1 MGRTTGFM
9 PEVVEVVRRF
19 PVAVLCCLWAFVFN
33 FYWNSDFGR
42 GLGEPVTLGL
52 MAAFFG
58 GGAAHLFAEA
68 RKWTLVPS
76 LVFAA
81 GVAAVVGYLAFDPA
95 LLQSYRLFLFLGLA
109 LMLFVAPYVRRNAE
123 QGAVWLFG
131 MRLGLAALLALVVGL
146 ILMLGLMAIVS
157 GLKFLFGF
165 DLGNS
170 AWERINALS
179 IYLVGPLFG
188 LAMVPRNLDEVIDLA
203 AHKGGLLER
212 GVSILVNYIAV
223 PLAIVYALLL
233 HAYAVKIIAQ
243 QNMPKGEVG
252 LTVTLF
258 AIAGTF
264 AWLVAWPF
272 RDTGTRLLKLYSRY
286 WFWFLPVPVG
296 LLALAVGQR
305 VGAHGM
311 TPDRYG
317 LILVA
322 LWAGLVCGYLM
333 LRRSY
338 ADMRVIIGGAAV
350 LLVLGSF
357 GPLGAVGLTVN
368 SQLARFEKFLTE
380 NGMLEQG
387 KLKAVLPVLDQA
399 KKRQGYSMLE
409 VLGQVHAVDRAEV
422 YLPAGEK
429 LRQPEYGYLDAA
441 VSKRFGVDYYWQDA
455 NLVSFG
461 VSATPV
467 AFDFTGE
474 GRVLGP
480 FQYGTWNLGANLGDG
495 QAKFSKLND
504 TLTMSWTRPK
514 DLKPV
519 TLDLSQGA
527 ILKLINEVKQTG
539 LPNSRLPLTYSV
551 DDKTSLIITEGSG
564 SYSDVKAELNSLSF
578 WVVVRK

>member
-1 MGRTTGFM
+1 MGRFAGFM

-19 PVAVLCCLWAFVFN
+19 PVAVLCCVWAFVFN
-33 FYWNSDFGR
+33 VYWSNDFFG
-42 GLGEPVTLGL
+42 GLDEPVTLGL

-58 GGAAHLFAEA
+58 GGAAHLFAEG
-68 RKWTLVPS
+68 RKWALVPS
-76 LVFAA
+76 VVFAA
-81 GVAAVVGYLAFDPA
+81 IVAAIAGYLAYDPA

-109 LMLFVAPYVRRNAE
+109 LMLFVAPYVRRGAA

-170 AWERINALS
+170 AWERISALS
-179 IYLVGPLFG
+179 IYLVAPLFG
-188 LAMVPRNLDEVIDLA
+188 LAMVPRNVDEVIDLA

-233 HAYAVKIIAQ
+233 HAYAVKIIALQ
-243 QNMPKGEVG
+243 SMPKGEVG

-272 RDTGTRLLKLYSRY
+272 RDTGTRLLKLYARY

-305 VGAHGM
+305 VADHGM

-317 LILVA
+317 LVLVA
-322 LWAGLVCGYLM
+322 IWGALVCGYLM

-368 SQLARFEKFLTE
+368 SQMARFEKFLTE
-380 NGMLEQG
+380 NGMLEGG
-387 KLKAVLPVLDQA
+387 KLKAVLPELTSVQKQQGISYLRVFSEIDATDKITVFLRDGQA
-399 KKRQGYSMLE
+399 GPDE
-409 VLGQVHAVDRAEV
+409 D
-422 YLPAGEK
+422 YLSPDS
-429 LRQPEYGYLDAA
+429 LRRFGFDKYWEDGAA
-441 VSKRFGVDYYWQDA
+441 VSFRA
-455 NLVSFG
+455 NVFPT
-461 VSATPV
+461 AIP
-467 AFDFTGE
+467 FTGE
-474 GRVLGP
+474 GRVMGP
-480 FQYGTWNLGANLGDG
+480 FFFTSNNLNG
-495 QAKFSKLND
+495 KLAEQPRFVRNASH
-504 TLTMSWTRPK
+504 LTMTWTNTPDKRS
-514 DLKPV
+514 V
-519 TLDLSQGA
+519 TLLLEERA
-527 ILKLINEVKQTG
+527 ILKLIKENENHQRENQR
-539 LPNSRLPLTYSV
+539 PPLLFPVGSNFM
-551 DDKTSLIITEGSG
+551 LIILDGDGTYGETVATLS
-564 SYSDVKAELNSLSF
+564 SLSF
-578 WVVVRK
+578 WLIEKK